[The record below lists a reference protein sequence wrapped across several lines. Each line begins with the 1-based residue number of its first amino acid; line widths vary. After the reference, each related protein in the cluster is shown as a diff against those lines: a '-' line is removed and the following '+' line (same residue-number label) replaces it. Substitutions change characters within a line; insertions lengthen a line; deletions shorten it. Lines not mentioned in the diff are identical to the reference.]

1 MMNFLKSYFKIN
13 IEKYKKKIFFTFL
26 WISCF
31 FSININPEDFY
42 KLNLIQILKL
52 TIPSLLIISFFI
64 YNFKNKLKYFLNDKL
79 FIFCAFIAYIILGS
93 FSIFLNPYVNS
104 YLNIYWGIL
113 MFFPFLYIYSF
124 KNNSDQLDLFLILS
138 LLIIFFVFI
147 YFFSIIIYLMI
158 LKKEII
164 HLYGISAPNLN
175 YSNNG
180 ENINPRSSGLSRMSI
195 IIYISLVIYLINN
208 QKKIYFNKLIF
219 SLAIIFG
226 SIGLM
231 FQSRTMNFIFFIF
244 IILLILIYFKKK
256 LVNKN
261 YIFLLIFVPVILAGN
276 YIYFISHKKI
286 APENFKDYKDDQTFQ
301 NKLNLF
307 IENNQIK
314 KIVLREKNTN
324 FSSNRFNIWHKV
336 IDEGKKNNF
345 FGYGFQADRKI
356 INESAH
362 NVYIYALICGG
373 ILSVILI
380 ILISLRSA
388 WISFL
393 IIFNYIFLNKK
404 YSITNII
411 SAFLM
416 ILFLQRGL
424 LETSYGIYSI
434 DYLFFII
441 CFFINELNY
450 RKNILR

>member
-1 MMNFLKSYFKIN
+1 MNFLKSFLQIN
-13 IEKYKKKIFFTFL
+13 IEKYKKKIFYSFL
-26 WISCF
+26 WIFFF
-31 FSININPEDFY
+31 FSININTEDFY
-42 KLNLIQILKL
+42 KLNLIQILRL
-52 TIPSLLIISFFI
+52 TIPSLLIIFFFI
-64 YNFKNKLKYFLNDKL
+64 YNFKKKLNYFLKDKL
-79 FIFCAFIAYIILGS
+79 FIFYTFIAYIIFGS

-113 MFFPFLYIYSF
+113 MLFPFLYIYLF
-124 KNNSDQLDLFLILS
+124 KNNSDQLELFLILS

-147 YFFSIIIYLMI
+147 YFFSKIIYLMI

-164 HLYGISAPNLN
+164 HLYGISSPNLN
-175 YSNNG
+175 YSSNG

-195 IIYISLVIYLINN
+195 IIYISLVIYIINN
-208 QKKIYFNKLIF
+208 HKKIYFKKFIL
-219 SLAIIFG
+219 SLAIFFG

-244 IILLILIYFKKK
+244 AILLILIYFKKE

-276 YIYFISHKKI
+276 YLYFTIHKQLT
-286 APENFKDYKDDQTFQ
+286 PQNFKYYKDDQTFQ

-307 IENNQIK
+307 IENNEIK
-314 KIVLREKNTN
+314 NIVLRKNDKN
-324 FSSNRFNIWHKV
+324 FSSNRFDIWHKV
-336 IDEGKKNNF
+336 IEESKKNNF
-345 FGYGFQADRKI
+345 LGYGFQADRKI

-404 YSITNII
+404 YSSTNII

-416 ILFLQRGL
+416 MLFLQRGL

-441 CFFINELNY
+441 CFFNNELNY
-450 RKNILR
+450 KRICTT